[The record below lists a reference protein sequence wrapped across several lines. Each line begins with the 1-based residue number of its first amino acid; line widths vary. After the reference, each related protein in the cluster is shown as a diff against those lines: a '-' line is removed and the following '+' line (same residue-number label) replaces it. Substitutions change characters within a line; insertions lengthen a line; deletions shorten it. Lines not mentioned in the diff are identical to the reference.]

1 MYGHPIY
8 GLYGHKP
15 NPKPKRK
22 RGRPSNYSKFV
33 EKQRDFFPVEVYLAK
48 LVAVQEPKK

>member
-1 MYGHPIY
+1 MYGHASL

-22 RGRPSNYSKFV
+22 RGRPSNWSKFI
-33 EKQRDFFPVEVYLAK
+33 EKQRDMFPADLYLARATRQGSSK
-48 LVAVQEPKK
+48 